1 MSTHWVADPVIRGTK
16 LGIGYMLRLIPNPV
30 RPFTKGVPNMC
41 QAFRLVIYHCVP
53 GLYELS
59 TC

>member
-1 MSTHWVADPVIRGTK
+1 MADPVIRGTK

-30 RPFTKGVPNMC
+30 RPFTKGVSNMC